1 MAASLESKTLH
12 QPPFLHGAVGVK
24 EMKAPHL
31 ELNIKPRSQLRDQS
45 FFGMCVEEAQV
56 GHKSRLVLPAKLM
69 ASGLMSISKRLR
81 QRGVNEDAAKVF
93 VAEVDLSQADCKR
106 PQGCGHKR
114 RTANHLIALAHAAPQ
129 QSYVRGELRSFIPDA
144 QPVEDLGKAIAHLSL
159 RHEPQ
164 GIFLPGRRMRHKV

>member
-1 MAASLESKTLH
+1 MLGRAIKFPAGDLISIPQRLH
-12 QPPFLHGAVGVK
+12 RSSVK
-24 EMKAPHL
+24 E
-31 ELNIKPRSQLRDQS
+31 E
-45 FFGMCVEEAQV
+45 
-56 GHKSRLVLPAKLM
+56 
-69 ASGLMSISKRLR
+69 
-81 QRGVNEDAAKVF
+81 AAKVF

-114 RTANHLIALAHAAPQ
+114 RPANHLIALAHAAPQ